1 MCAESAG
8 NLLEQYFKFYMRLVL
23 LATIYFILEWC
34 RRRKSLYLFDGVSLV
49 LYATFLQK
57 TGEHWRNFLV
67 FINSKLLL
75 KYDKTYKK
83 GK

>member
-1 MCAESAG
+1 MDIMNNEANICVPKVQSD
-8 NLLEQYFKFYMRLVL
+8 LLEQYFKFYMRLVL

-57 TGEHWRNFLV
+57 TGKHGGTF
-67 FINSKLLL
+67 
-75 KYDKTYKK
+75 
-83 GK
+83 